1 MWLESGLFV
10 PCWKIRKRQFI
21 IIDEDFSRKIFHRT
35 DRYILVSTNRSTH
48 LFEIDDSGSTTTITP
63 VDSATIQSLVTTEA
77 TLAFSNLARRS
88 SVGGSSVY
96 KNSPLV
102 VQVVASGARLL
113 KSNTAFGGYE
123 LVAEYPVLSNAPY
136 GQRPLEVVA
145 ASANAS
151 QLVMAA
157 SGGKL
162 ILWRLGDN
170 VDALEN
176 IAGCQRNEGPEISAV
191 SCVPLNTTKRTSPT
205 IIVSYWQ
212 SNTIEILQV
221 SPKGLESVYKSPT
234 LPALVRSVLLYNF
247 GSDTNPKGTDYH
259 PYLLAGLANGTVASF
274 RWKDKQL
281 TDKKI
286 VPLGHAP
293 VNLTPCQ
300 VEGRHAVFAAGNRA
314 TVLSFE
320 NKRLVHSPIML
331 KASHTNFLG
340 EFGIQR
346 TSRTSLL
353 RRV

>member
-1 MWLESGLFV
+1 M
-10 PCWKIRKRQFI
+10 
-21 IIDEDFSRKIFHRT
+21 
-35 DRYILVSTNRSTH
+35 STNRSTH

-63 VDSATIQSLVTTEA
+63 VDSATIQSLVTREA

-88 SVGGSSVY
+88 SVGGTSVY

-123 LVAEYPVLSNAPY
+123 LVAEYPVLSNVPY

-274 RWKDKQL
+274 RWRDKQL

-286 VPLGHAP
+286 IPLGHAP

-331 KASHTNFLG
+331 KASHTNFSG

-353 RRV
+353 PRV